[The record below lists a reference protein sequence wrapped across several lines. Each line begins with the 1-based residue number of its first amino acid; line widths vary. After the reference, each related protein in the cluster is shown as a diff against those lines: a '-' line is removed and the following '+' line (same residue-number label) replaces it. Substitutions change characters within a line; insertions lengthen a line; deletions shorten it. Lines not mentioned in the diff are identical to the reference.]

1 MTSQNGSHL
10 SYLLPTYNDVLLLH
24 WTLMRKN
31 LTTVRYFLHLTV
43 VVCFFGLL
51 YHVYIISALH
61 HRNRVQQQKTQ
72 NTETNVKP
80 DNDIMAQLHM
90 RAMLI
95 VNSNLIKL
103 ILAPSPCW
111 RRRLVGF
118 FSEFTSGQKRR
129 GISLSISFPFLP
141 FVNCLIARRQ
151 GHRFWRKFW
160 KIEQTFFAHAVF

>member
-1 MTSQNGSHL
+1 
-10 SYLLPTYNDVLLLH
+10 
-24 WTLMRKN
+24 MRKN

-118 FSEFTSGQKRR
+118 FFGVYVRAEEEGNLPFH
-129 GISLSISFPFLP
+129 FLP
-141 FVNCLIARRQ
+141 FPPFR
-151 GHRFWRKFW
+151 
-160 KIEQTFFAHAVF
+160 